1 MDLPFLRVWFK
12 SFGAFVKGCPKLLFF
27 GQVLQNY
34 HPNQRADIGS
44 FSFCFLFQS
53 FQVLYRQKCADP
65 FCIGLCSWGQIITS

>member
-34 HPNQRADIGS
+34 HPNQRADIGAL
-44 FSFCFLFQS
+44 FFRFLFQCL
-53 FQVLYRQKCADP
+53 QMLH
-65 FCIGLCSWGQIITS
+65 

>member
-34 HPNQRADIGS
+34 HPNQRADIGAL
-44 FSFCFLFQS
+44 FFRFLLQ
-53 FQVLYRQKCADP
+53 
-65 FCIGLCSWGQIITS
+65 GLQMLH